1 MPERQFGKC
10 IGRENKRTKGDFLK
24 IAVAQIA
31 PEFARPEDNRQLLQ
45 QYCRRA
51 ARRGVELLVFP
62 ELCVSGYNFESKQQV
77 ESLAEYIP
85 KGPTTK
91 LWVEVAKE
99 YEIIIVGGLAEKT
112 VDKKL
117 FNSAVIV
124 SPEGFVGCYRKLHLF
139 GNEARYFL
147 PGDLPLRVFKFPSI
161 TVGVLVC
168 FDWAFPE
175 ATRILMLEGCD
186 LLVLPANLVLPL
198 AQKVLIARSI
208 ENRIFIAMANRI
220 GTEKELTFTGR
231 SQITDS
237 HGKILVRGPKTRQAL
252 LVADIQPKDAQNKYL
267 TRTNHIIK
275 DRRIDMYQRLLRK

>member
-117 FNSAVIV
+117 YNSAVIV
-124 SPEGFVGCYRKLHLF
+124 NPEGFVGCYRKLHLF

-147 PGDLPLRVFKFPSI
+147 PGDLPLRVFKLPSI

-231 SQITDS
+231 SQITDP

-252 LVADIQPKDAQNKYL
+252 LVADIQLKDAQNKYL